1 MKITKWANAFKGYSS
16 YFSVEILNS
25 FDPELQLKDT
35 ECEVKKTLKTYYLL
49 NFDSWQLYF

>member
-49 NFDSWQLYF
+49 NLDSWQQYF